1 MPTEQTHQSVAALMD
16 GFLEKVAEEEKAASN
31 LDLAGDAKS
40 KHPSAQADDKTRP
53 AAEGA
58 RSAEN
63 EADVRKTT
71 PNTIND
77 PGTQNPEGGS
87 KKPTDTQGTVS
98 MSSDVSAA
106 GNVDTPKNQHS
117 MAANSATGP
126 GMEGKNDKA
135 ATDDVA
141 SVVKLGNDLL
151 AQIALLTKQSGDEDP
166 AAAASGDG
174 GAAEGA
180 AADTGA
186 ADAGKADGGQADA
199 APDKEATEKASQ
211 LFKEAAE
218 KYPEDV
224 EAGYVAAAMLA
235 QQLGLISDDG
245 TKTASDDELTQ
256 FIATVRKQAAEDAA
270 GYVEFLK
277 GYQVALSKGAQP
289 VDPAALAA
297 LGNAGDGEALPGA
310 GEEGG
315 EAPGGAGLGGLGGL
329 EGLGAEG
336 QDAEGQGAEGLGG
349 EEQGGEGEVGDEEAI
364 AAIAEALDEAGVTP
378 EQLAQAVAE
387 AEGGGGEEGEEA
399 GMAGMEGAEG
409 AEGAGLPPGLLGG
422 AGAPAGLEAAA
433 SGARPATKQAS
444 SNARALTAGMV
455 AYLGK

>member
-87 KKPTDTQGTVS
+87 KKPADTQGTVS

-166 AAAASGDG
+166 AAAASGAS

-186 ADAGKADGGQADA
+186 ADAGAADAKTDGGQADA

-245 TKTASDDELTQ
+245 TKTASDDELAQ
-256 FIATVRKQAAEDAA
+256 FIATVRKQAAEDAV

-277 GYQVALSKGAQP
+277 GYQAALSKGAQP
-289 VDPAALAA
+289 IDPSALAA

-315 EAPGGAGLGGLGGL
+315 EAPGGAGLGGL

-336 QDAEGQGAEGLGG
+336 QDAEGLGAEGQGG
-349 EEQGGEGEVGDEEAI
+349 EEGVGDEEAI

-399 GMAGMEGAEG
+399 GLAGMEGAEG
-409 AEGAGLPPGLLGG
+409 AESAGLPPGLLGG

-433 SGARPATKQAS
+433 SGARSATKQAS
-444 SNARALTAGMV
+444 SNARALKAGMV